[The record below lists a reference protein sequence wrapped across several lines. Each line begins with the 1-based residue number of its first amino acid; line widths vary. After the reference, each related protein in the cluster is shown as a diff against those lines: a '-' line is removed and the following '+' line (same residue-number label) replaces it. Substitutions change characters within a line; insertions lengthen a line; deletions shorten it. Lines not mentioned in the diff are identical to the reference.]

1 MEQAATLPDSWLPL
15 GPHTGQGRR
24 SCGQL
29 QWQCR
34 IKVTTTQ
41 SHRPIAVP
49 PSLRPLSF
57 IQPGRACLRS
67 PSRYPARP
75 APGQPHG
82 GHPARAPDAPAVGM
96 AARALGPPSGRSCPL
111 AVSAPGSAGS
121 AASCSPS
128 AHPQRVRARRGP
140 VMPAHPGQDHVAGVE
155 AQGPGQRRHLAAP
168 GRHQDDRD
176 LQDAARQPPEGGQLL
191 PDPRQIR
198 CTRGRGCPMNAAV
211 PRRGRSCGLPRLS
224 CLRPGLRLPFER
236 EECTEPDRDEVRQ
249 DDPGSHT

>member
-1 MEQAATLPDSWLPL
+1 VATLPDSWLPL

-57 IQPGRACLRS
+57 IQPGRACLRPS
-67 PSRYPARP
+67 SRYPARP

-140 VMPAHPGQDHVAGVE
+140 VMPRPPRPGSRCGRRSPGPRSAEAPGCAWSTPRRPGPAG
-155 AQGPGQRRHLAAP
+155 RRPPATRRWPAAP
-168 GRHQDDRD
+168 GP
-176 LQDAARQPPEGGQLL
+176 AA
-191 PDPRQIR
+191 DPLY
-198 CTRGRGCPMNAAV
+198 
-211 PRRGRSCGLPRLS
+211 PRK
-224 CLRPGLRLPFER
+224 RLPH
-236 EECTEPDRDEVRQ
+236 ECSSAPARKILRSSSAIVSQAGAPPAVRA
-249 DDPGSHT
+249 GGMH